1 LQNNPPSNSSVEA
14 MNDVEPNVEIARRAE
29 VHDISGMAFRIG
41 VAHGNMTAHQPQE
54 CPDLSGMAF
63 RIGVAHGNMTAHQ
76 PQECPDKEAP
86 QPPPPLQSPMTINAC
101 VPRQDQNIITA
112 GQVGQD
118 QDKQDGETAIDQEEL
133 REASLPSSQDETGDM
148 VSGIIF
154 RIGAINDEVGL
165 RTLKTI
171 FAHQP
176 QKYTDTHLQ
185 DICTNLDVVSE
196 PPQSPMTI
204 NACVPCQ
211 DQDNTPT
218 RQAEHVQNTQH
229 TGAGNDRKRKS
240 KTTVK
245 GPSTYNLG
253 YFTLWWGRMEREG
266 RKDAED
272 RKCRAE
278 DHAASRGMQM
288 FLGCSKRLKDGR
300 NIPRTEAKTLKTL
313 EQNKSVGMITGRT
326 QEKVP
331 PKNELS
337 SYAYGGKRM
346 LEGGL
351 DSPNKRARVYNDL
364 KDFWGGGVSAQKTSS
379 VKTLSSSITLTS
391 YVHTPRGPR
400 DKLCFSSTAKSDN
413 HLTEPGLTKENVRN
427 GKLSSLPVSKQPE

>member
-1 LQNNPPSNSSVEA
+1 
-14 MNDVEPNVEIARRAE
+14 
-29 VHDISGMAFRIG
+29 
-41 VAHGNMTAHQPQE
+41 
-54 CPDLSGMAF
+54 
-63 RIGVAHGNMTAHQ
+63 
-76 PQECPDKEAP
+76 
-86 QPPPPLQSPMTINAC
+86 MTINVC

-118 QDKQDGETAIDQEEL
+118 QDKQDGETAIHQEEL

-154 RIGAINDEVGL
+154 MIGATNDEVGL

-171 FAHQP
+171 FANQP

-211 DQDNTPT
+211 DQDNIPT
-218 RQAEHVQNTQH
+218 RQAEQVQNTQH
-229 TGAGNDRKRKS
+229 TGAGNDRKTKS
-240 KTTVK
+240 KKTVK

-278 DHAASRGMQM
+278 DHAASRG
-288 FLGCSKRLKDGR
+288 DA
-300 NIPRTEAKTLKTL
+300 NVPR
-313 EQNKSVGMITGRT
+313 M
-326 QEKVP
+326 
-331 PKNELS
+331 
-337 SYAYGGKRM
+337 
-346 LEGGL
+346 
-351 DSPNKRARVYNDL
+351 
-364 KDFWGGGVSAQKTSS
+364 
-379 VKTLSSSITLTS
+379 
-391 YVHTPRGPR
+391 
-400 DKLCFSSTAKSDN
+400 
-413 HLTEPGLTKENVRN
+413 
-427 GKLSSLPVSKQPE
+427 